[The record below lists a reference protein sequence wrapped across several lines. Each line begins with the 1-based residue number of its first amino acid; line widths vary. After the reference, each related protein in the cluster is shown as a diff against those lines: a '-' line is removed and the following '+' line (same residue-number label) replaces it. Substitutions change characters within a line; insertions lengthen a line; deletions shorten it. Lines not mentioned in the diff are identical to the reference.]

1 MNVVVNWT
9 SSKLGVRL
17 EGWQRCRSGRNSFNH
32 RVLLISRWIN
42 VNLQHQSSSTA
53 DTHLN
58 LDFFFTESHRWDL
71 STQQTRCAPSLLLFI
86 EKDSEKEK
94 KMNISVHWYFFFWG
108 EKKWRADDKFSFGL
122 WKPCPPADAIDHT
135 RGDWIFLPGRIFKK
149 NRKLSSTAQ
158 CSLPETLTAATPL
171 NIHYNLMAINLVDGL
186 IHRPLDGTG
195 STLKWSNWINQ
206 SLRFGFWS
214 F

>member
-58 LDFFFTESHRWDL
+58 LDFFFHRVPPVGLVDPTNQVCTVPLVIYRKRLWKGKEDEYF
-71 STQQTRCAPSLLLFI
+71 RSLILLFL
-86 EKDSEKEK
+86 
-94 KMNISVHWYFFFWG
+94 G

-135 RGDWIFLPGRIFKK
+135 RGDWIFLPGRILKK
-149 NRKLSSTAQ
+149 IENCL
-158 CSLPETLTAATPL
+158 LPPSVLF
-171 NIHYNLMAINLVDGL
+171 
-186 IHRPLDGTG
+186 
-195 STLKWSNWINQ
+195 
-206 SLRFGFWS
+206 LRR
-214 F
+214 

>member
-9 SSKLGVRL
+9 SSKLGVRR

-94 KMNISVHWYFFFWG
+94 KMNISVHWYFFFG
-108 EKKWRADDKFSFGL
+108 GRKNEGRTINFLLASESLARRLTPSTTRAVIEYFYLDESKKK
-122 WKPCPPADAIDHT
+122 
-135 RGDWIFLPGRIFKK
+135 
-149 NRKLSSTAQ
+149 
-158 CSLPETLTAATPL
+158 
-171 NIHYNLMAINLVDGL
+171 
-186 IHRPLDGTG
+186 
-195 STLKWSNWINQ
+195 
-206 SLRFGFWS
+206 
-214 F
+214 